1 VFLAGLGV
9 SVYFYP
15 HYAAPAVA
23 LFYAILLQSMR
34 HLRLW
39 RHRTQRSGMV
49 VVRGIPLICAAMVAV
64 CAAAQT
70 LPYHPGDF
78 PATWCYTVTGVT
90 YRADVVARLRRLGGQ
105 HLILV
110 RWEKGDNPFNQWVYN
125 EPEIDKADVVWAWET
140 DHPEELLRYFSGR
153 RVWVLHVPW
162 EGPPKLAPYG
172 KR

>member
-1 VFLAGLGV
+1 L
-9 SVYFYP
+9 
-15 HYAAPAVA
+15 
-23 LFYAILLQSMR
+23 
-34 HLRLW
+34 
-39 RHRTQRSGMV
+39 
-49 VVRGIPLICAAMVAV
+49 VRGIPLICAAMVAV
-64 CAAAQT
+64 CAAAQP

-90 YRADVVARLRRLGGQ
+90 YRADIVARLRRLGGQ

-140 DHPEELLRYFSGR
+140 DHPEELLRYFGGR

-162 EGPPKLAPYG
+162 EGPPELAPYG
-172 KR
+172 QSRRTE